1 LISPCVLLSFWF
13 ISCIDYH
20 LKLVWVSYV
29 ALLLVLPLWLPF
41 LIWLLP
47 SRNYL
52 CAMIVENLLIL
63 DDFTRWCFI
72 SPRLFVALLSIV
84 RLHFIIYFT
93 WLCSWCRFVLD
104 FNLYYHKRESLT
116 RQQEPIKIV
125 INNYVKLIINI

>member
-72 SPRLFVALLSIV
+72 SPLNFCCAFVNCAFAFYNLFYLIVQLMSFCVCWILIYNITKENLWHASRNQLKLL
-84 RLHFIIYFT
+84 
-93 WLCSWCRFVLD
+93 
-104 FNLYYHKRESLT
+104 
-116 RQQEPIKIV
+116 
-125 INNYVKLIINI
+125 LIIMWN